1 MQEDFSKGISYDD
14 GYEPKRT
21 VDKTN
26 KLIPDRTARSY
37 FPPDD
42 NSRPGAGTVCLEKN
56 IQIG

>member
-1 MQEDFSKGISYDD
+1 MQEDFSKVISYDD

-21 VDKTN
+21 VDN
-26 KLIPDRTARSY
+26 MNQLIPDRTARSS

-42 NSRPGAGTVCLEKN
+42 NFRPGAGTVCLEKN